1 VVASPSYF
9 LMHATVD
16 AALLSYAIA
25 TQWEAPDV
33 ILFKL
38 LGVLLIV
45 AVNGFFVIAE
55 FSIVKIRSSQLDTLI
70 EKGDRRAAF
79 ARHVTE
85 HLDAYLSAT
94 QLGVTMASLAL
105 GWVGEPYVAQL
116 IEPFFS
122 LAGVH
127 APTLVNAVAVV
138 LGFAVI
144 TFLHITLG
152 ELGPK
157 YLAINDPLGVS
168 LRVVRPLRIFFGV
181 FRPAIWVLNHSSNY
195 ILRDLFRINPV
206 GGVELAHSEEE
217 LRLILTESQEAKEV
231 TPLGKEILINALDMR
246 RRVVRDI
253 MTPRGLVI
261 FLNTEDTFEE
271 NLKTAQLSRHTRF
284 PLCEGHLD
292 HTIGLVHIKDL
303 LCLTREGAPKLL
315 SIKRDLLPV
324 PEMMPLEKLLE
335 FFLKR
340 HAHLAL
346 VVDEYG
352 GTVGIVSLDNVLEE
366 LVGDIQDEFDAD
378 LQEYKKISDS
388 EFIIEGALGLYEV
401 NDLIGMELESAD
413 VSTIG
418 GYVTHLLGHLPRVG
432 EQVRIDGYV
441 VIVTKADGRR
451 VDQLHF
457 KKVIEEPAPA
467 KPAGDGPQPGAG
479 EKAG

>member
-1 VVASPSYF
+1 
-9 LMHATVD
+9 MHVT
-16 AALLSYAIA
+16 ALLSYAIA
-25 TQWEAPDV
+25 TPIATRWEAPDL
-33 ILFKL
+33 IFFKL
-38 LGVLLIV
+38 LGILFIV
-45 AVNGFFVIAE
+45 AVNGFFVVAE

-70 EKGDRRAAF
+70 DKGDRRAIF

-105 GWVGEPYVAQL
+105 GWVGEPYIAQL
-116 IEPFFS
+116 IEPFFA
-122 LAGVH
+122 LVGVT
-127 APTLVNAVAVV
+127 APAVINTISV
-138 LGFAVI
+138 LFGFAII

-157 YLAINDPLGVS
+157 YIAINDPVGVS
-168 LRVVRPLRIFFGV
+168 LRVVRPLRLFYTV

-195 ILRDLFRINPV
+195 ILRDLFRMKPV

-217 LRLILTESQEAKEV
+217 LRLILTQSEQAEEV
-231 TPLGKEILINALDMR
+231 TPMGKEILMNALDLR

-253 MTPRGLVI
+253 MTPRGEVI

-271 NLKTAQLSRHTRF
+271 NLKTAQVSRHTRF

-292 HTIGLVHIKDL
+292 HTLGLVHIKDL
-303 LCLTREGAPKLL
+303 LSLTREPDPDLH

-324 PEMMPLEKLLE
+324 PEMMPLEKLLD
-335 FFLKR
+335 FFLKK

-352 GTVGIVSLDNVLEE
+352 GTVGIVSLDNVLAE
-366 LVGDIQDEFDAD
+366 LVGDIQDEFDVD
-378 LQEYKKISDS
+378 DQEYKKISDE
-388 EFIIEGALGLYEV
+388 EFIVEGALGLYEV

-418 GYVTHLLGHLPRVG
+418 GYVTHLLGHLPRPG
-432 EQVRIDGYV
+432 EQVRIDGYLV
-441 VIVTKADGRR
+441 VVTKADGRR

-457 KKVIEEPAPA
+457 KKLADPAPA
-467 KPAGDGPQPGAG
+467 SPPASR
-479 EKAG
+479 EKA

>member
-1 VVASPSYF
+1 MDATA
-9 LMHATVD
+9 HAAHAVQ
-16 AALLSYAIA
+16 LGYAIA

-33 ILFKL
+33 IFFKL

-45 AVNGFFVIAE
+45 AVNGFFVVAE

-70 EKGDRRAAF
+70 DKGDRRAIF

-85 HLDAYLSAT
+85 HLDSYLSAT

-116 IEPFFS
+116 IEPVFGLLHVQS
-122 LAGVH
+122 PAV
-127 APTLVNAVAVV
+127 VNTVAVI
-138 LGFAVI
+138 LGFAII

-157 YLAINDPLGVS
+157 YIAINDPLGVS
-168 LRVVRPLRIFFGV
+168 LRVVMPLRLFYGT
-181 FRPAIWVLNHSSNY
+181 FRPIIWLLNRSSNY
-195 ILRDLFRINPV
+195 ILRDLFRMKPV

-217 LRLILTESQEAKEV
+217 LRLILTESEEAEEV
-231 TPLGKEILINALDMR
+231 TPLGKEILMNALDLR

-253 MTPRGLVI
+253 MTPRGDVV
-261 FLNTEDTFEE
+261 FLNTEESFEE
-271 NLKTAQLSRHTRF
+271 NLKTAQVSHHTRF

-292 HTIGLVHIKDL
+292 HTIGLIHIKDL
-303 LCLTREGAPKLL
+303 LCKTRDAHPDLL

-324 PEMMPLEKLLE
+324 PEMMPLEKLLD
-335 FFLKR
+335 FLLKK

-366 LVGDIQDEFDAD
+366 LVGDIQDEFDTEA
-378 LQEYKKISDS
+378 QEYKRIGDG
-388 EFIIEGALGLYEV
+388 EFIVEGALGLYEV
-401 NDLIGMELESAD
+401 NDLIGLELESAD

-418 GYVTHLLGHLPRVG
+418 GYVTHLLGHLPRPG
-432 EQVRIDGYV
+432 EQVRIDGYLV
-441 VIVTKADGRR
+441 VVTKADGRR

-457 KKVIEEPAPA
+457 TRLPPESASTEADSEPSAR
-467 KPAGDGPQPGAG
+467 
-479 EKAG
+479 EKA

>member
-1 VVASPSYF
+1 
-9 LMHATVD
+9 MHATAN
-16 AALLSYAIA
+16 AALLCYEIA
-25 TQWEAPDV
+25 TRWEAPDV
-33 ILFKL
+33 IFFKL

-45 AVNGFFVIAE
+45 GVNGFFVVAE

-70 EKGDRRAAF
+70 DKGDRRAVF

-105 GWVGEPYVAQL
+105 GWVGEPYVAQI
-116 IEPFFS
+116 IEPFF
-122 LAGVH
+122 G
-127 APTLVNAVAVV
+127 LVGMTSPAVINAVAVV

-157 YLAINDPLGVS
+157 YIAINDPVGVS
-168 LRVVRPLRIFFGV
+168 LRVVRPLRVFFAI
-181 FRPAIWVLNHSSNY
+181 FRPAIWLLNRSSNF
-195 ILRDLFRINPV
+195 ILRDLLHMKPV

-231 TPLGKEILINALDMR
+231 TPLGKEILMNALDLR

-253 MTPRGLVI
+253 MTPRGHVV
-261 FLNTEDTFEE
+261 FLNTEHSFEE
-271 NLKTAQLSRHTRF
+271 NLKTAQTSRHTRF

-303 LCLTREGAPKLL
+303 LCKTREERPDLL
-315 SIKRDLLPV
+315 SIKRELLPV
-324 PEMMPLEKLLE
+324 PEMMPLEKLLD
-335 FFLKR
+335 FFLKK

-366 LVGDIQDEFDAD
+366 LVGEIQDEFDAD
-378 LQEYKKISDS
+378 RPEYKKISDG
-388 EFIIEGALGLYEV
+388 EFIVEGALGLYEV
-401 NDLIGMELESAD
+401 NDLIGLELESAD

-418 GYVTHLLGHLPRVG
+418 GYVTHLLGHLPKPG
-432 EQVRIDGYV
+432 EQVRIDGYLV
-441 VIVTKADGRR
+441 VVTKANGRR

-457 KKVIEEPAPA
+457 TKAPDESAPAPA
-467 KPAGDGPQPGAG
+467 GG
-479 EKAG
+479 EAAAREKE

>member
-1 VVASPSYF
+1 
-9 LMHATVD
+9 MHATAD
-16 AALLSYAIA
+16 AAVLSYTIA
-25 TQWEAPDV
+25 SGWEAPDV

-45 AVNGFFVIAE
+45 MVNGFFVIAE
-55 FSIVKIRSSQLDTLI
+55 FSIVKIRSTQLDTLI
-70 EKGDRRAAF
+70 EKGDKRAKF

-85 HLDAYLSAT
+85 HLDSYLSAT

-116 IEPFFS
+116 IEPFFG
-122 LAGVH
+122 LAGIH
-127 APTLVNAVAVV
+127 APAVVNAIAVV

-168 LRVVRPLRIFFGV
+168 LRVVRPLRIFFAI
-181 FRPAIWVLNHSSNY
+181 FRPAIWVLNKSSNF
-195 ILRDLFRINPV
+195 ILRDIFRINPV

-217 LRLILTESQEAKEV
+217 LRLILTESEEAQEV
-231 TPLGKEILINALDMR
+231 TPLGKEILINALDLR

-253 MTPRGLVI
+253 MTPRGQVI

-271 NLKTAQLSRHTRF
+271 NLKTAQLSHHTRF

-303 LCLTREGAPKLL
+303 LCLTREAAPALL
-315 SIKRDLLPV
+315 AIKRDLLPV
-324 PEMMPLEKLLE
+324 PEMMPLEKLLD
-335 FFLKR
+335 FFLKK
-340 HAHLAL
+340 HVHLAL

-378 LQEYKKISDS
+378 MQEYKKISDD
-388 EFIIEGALGLYEV
+388 EFIVEGALGLYEV
-401 NDLIGMELESAD
+401 NDLVGLELESAD

-451 VDQLHF
+451 VDELHF
-457 KKVIEEPAPA
+457 KKIEEEPKPEKKEGEESAA
-467 KPAGDGPQPGAG
+467 KG
-479 EKAG
+479 

>member
-1 VVASPSYF
+1 
-9 LMHATVD
+9 MHAALQDV
-16 AALLSYAIA
+16 LLSDAIA

-33 ILFKL
+33 IFFKL

-55 FSIVKIRSSQLDTLI
+55 FSIVKIRSSQLDSLI
-70 EKGDRRAAF
+70 EKGDSRARL
-79 ARHVTE
+79 ARHVTD

-105 GWVGEPYVAQL
+105 GWVGEPYIARL
-116 IEPFFS
+116 IEPAFV
-122 LAGVH
+122 LVH
-127 APTLVNAVAVV
+127 VTSQTVVNTIAVI

-168 LRVVRPLRIFFGV
+168 LRVVRPLRVFFAI
-181 FRPAIWVLNHSSNY
+181 FRPVIWVLNRSSNF
-195 ILRDLFRINPV
+195 ILRDLLRMKPV
-206 GGVELAHSEEE
+206 GGVDLAHSEEE
-217 LRLILTESQEAKEV
+217 LRLILSESQDAKEV
-231 TPLGKEILINALDMR
+231 TPLGKEILMNALDLR
-246 RRVVRDI
+246 HRVVRDI
-253 MTPRGLVI
+253 MTPRGHVI
-261 FLNTEDTFEE
+261 FLNTEETFDE
-271 NLKTAQLSRHTRF
+271 NLKTALTSRHTRF

-292 HTIGLVHIKDL
+292 HTLGVVHIKDL
-303 LCLTREGAPKLL
+303 LSLTQEDNPDLL

-335 FFLKR
+335 FFLKK

-366 LVGDIQDEFDAD
+366 LVGDIQDEFDVED
-378 LQEYKKISDS
+378 KEYRKINDE
-388 EFIIEGALGLYEV
+388 EFIVEGALGLYEV
-401 NDLIGMELESAD
+401 NDLFGLELESAE

-418 GYVTHLLGHLPRVG
+418 GYVTNLLGHLPRTG
-432 EQVRIDGYV
+432 EQVRIDGYLV
-441 VIVTKADGRR
+441 VVTKADGRR
-451 VDQLHF
+451 VSQLHF
-457 KKVIEEPAPA
+457 KKLPAESAAASEAPA
-467 KPAGDGPQPGAG
+467 K
-479 EKAG
+479 E

>member
-1 VVASPSYF
+1 
-9 LMHATVD
+9 MHPISD
-16 AALLSYAIA
+16 AVPLSYSIV
-25 TQWEAPDV
+25 TQWDAPDV
-33 ILFKL
+33 IFFKL
-38 LGVLLIV
+38 LGILLIV
-45 AVNGFFVIAE
+45 VVNGFFVVAE

-70 EKGDRRAAF
+70 DKGDRRAVF

-116 IEPFFS
+116 IEPFFA
-122 LAGVH
+122 LAGVT
-127 APTLVNAVAVV
+127 APTVVNTVAVL
-138 LGFAVI
+138 LGFALI

-157 YLAINDPLGVS
+157 YIAINDPLGVS
-168 LRVVRPLRIFFGV
+168 LRVVLPLRVFYSV
-181 FRPAIWVLNHSSNY
+181 FRPAIWVLNRSSNF
-195 ILRDLFRINPV
+195 ILRDLFRLKPA

-217 LRLILTESQEAKEV
+217 LRHIFAESEEASEV
-231 TPLGKEILINALDMR
+231 TPMGKEILMNALDLR

-253 MTPRGLVI
+253 MTPRGEVT
-261 FLNTEDTFEE
+261 FLNTEESFEE

-303 LCLTREGAPKLL
+303 LSMTREAAPDLL

-324 PEMMPLEKLLE
+324 PEMMPLEKLLD
-335 FFLKR
+335 FFLKK
-340 HAHLAL
+340 HVHLAL

-352 GTVGIVSLDNVLEE
+352 GTVGIVSLDNVLAE

-378 LQEYKKISDS
+378 AQEYKKISDD

-401 NDLIGMELESAD
+401 NDLVGLELESAE

-418 GYVTHLLGHLPRVG
+418 GYVTHLLGHLPRPG
-432 EQVRIDGYV
+432 EQVPIDGYLV
-441 VIVTKADGRR
+441 VVTKADGRR

-457 KKVIEEPAPA
+457 KKLPVESA
-467 KPAGDGPQPGAG
+467 AGDPADT
-479 EKAG
+479 

>member
-1 VVASPSYF
+1 
-9 LMHATVD
+9 MHATPH
-16 AALLSYAIA
+16 AALLCYAIV
-25 TQWEAPDV
+25 TQWEAPDL
-33 ILFKL
+33 IFFKL
-38 LGVLLIV
+38 LGILLIV
-45 AVNGFFVIAE
+45 AINGFFVIAE

-70 EKGDRRAAF
+70 EKGDRRAIF

-105 GWVGEPYVAQL
+105 GWVGEPYIAQL
-116 IEPFFS
+116 IEPLFS
-122 LAGVH
+122 LAHVD
-127 APTLVNAVAVV
+127 APTVVNTVAVL

-168 LRVVRPLRIFFGV
+168 LRVVRPLRIFYAV
-181 FRPAIWVLNHSSNY
+181 FRPAIWVLNRSSNY
-195 ILRDLFRINPV
+195 ILRDLFRMKPV
-206 GGVELAHSEEE
+206 GGVDLAHSEEE
-217 LRLILTESQEAKEV
+217 LRLILTESEEAEEV
-231 TPLGKEILINALDMR
+231 TPLGKEILMNALDLR

-253 MTPRGLVI
+253 MTPRGHVV

-271 NLKTAQLSRHTRF
+271 NLKTAQVSRHTRF

-303 LCLTREGAPKLL
+303 LCKTREDHPDLL

-324 PEMMPLEKLLE
+324 PEMMPLEKLLD
-335 FFLKR
+335 FFLKK

-378 LQEYKKISDS
+378 AQEYKKISDE
-388 EFIIEGALGLYEV
+388 EFIVEGALGLYEV
-401 NDLIGMELESAD
+401 NDLIGLELESAD

-418 GYVTHLLGHLPRVG
+418 GYVTHLLGHLPRPG
-432 EQVRIDGYV
+432 EEVRIDGYL

-457 KKVIEEPAPA
+457 KKLPGESAPA
-467 KPAGDGPQPGAG
+467 TPGEG
-479 EKAG
+479 EASGHEKE

>member
-1 VVASPSYF
+1 
-9 LMHATVD
+9 MHAT
-16 AALLSYAIA
+16 AALLCYAIA

-33 ILFKL
+33 IFFKL
-38 LGVLLIV
+38 LGVILIV

-70 EKGDRRAAF
+70 EKGDRRAIF

-85 HLDAYLSAT
+85 HLDSYLSAT

-122 LAGVH
+122 LAGIH
-127 APTLVNAVAVV
+127 APTLVNTVAVV

-168 LRVVRPLRIFFGV
+168 LRVVRPLRIFYGV
-181 FRPAIWVLNHSSNY
+181 FRPIIWLLNRSSNY
-195 ILRDLFRINPV
+195 ILRDLLRINPV

-217 LRLILTESQEAKEV
+217 LRLILTESQEAEEV
-231 TPLGKEILINALDMR
+231 TPLGKEILINALDLR

-253 MTPRGLVI
+253 MTPRGDVI

-292 HTIGLVHIKDL
+292 NTIGLVHIKDL
-303 LCLTREGAPKLL
+303 LCLTREAAPNLL

-324 PEMMPLEKLLE
+324 PEMMPLEKLLD

-378 LQEYKKISDS
+378 LQEYKKISDD
-388 EFIIEGALGLYEV
+388 EFILEGALGLYEV
-401 NDLIGMELESAD
+401 NDLIGLELESAD

-418 GYVTHLLGHLPRVG
+418 GYVTHLLGHLPRPG
-432 EQVRIDGYV
+432 EKVRIDGYE

-457 KKVIEEPAPA
+457 KKLHEEAPPAESSAQSSEASAP
-467 KPAGDGPQPGAG
+467 
-479 EKAG
+479 EKA

>member
-1 VVASPSYF
+1 
-9 LMHATVD
+9 MHATAN

-33 ILFKL
+33 IFFKL

-45 AVNGFFVIAE
+45 AINGFFVIAE

-70 EKGDRRAAF
+70 EKGDRRAVF

-105 GWVGEPYVAQL
+105 GWVGEPYIAQL

-127 APTLVNAVAVV
+127 APTVVNTVAVIM
-138 LGFAVI
+138 GFAVI

-168 LRVVRPLRIFFGV
+168 LRVVRPLRIFYGV
-181 FRPAIWVLNHSSNY
+181 FRPAIWVLHRSSNY

-206 GGVELAHSEEE
+206 GGVDLAHSEEE

-231 TPLGKEILINALDMR
+231 TPLGKEILINALDLR

-253 MTPRGLVI
+253 MTPRGHVI
-261 FLNTEDTFEE
+261 FLNTENTFEE

-292 HTIGLVHIKDL
+292 HTLGLVHIKDL
-303 LCLTREGAPKLL
+303 LCLTREPAPNLL

-401 NDLIGMELESAD
+401 NDLIGLELESAD

-418 GYVTHLLGHLPRVG
+418 GYVTHLLGHLPRPG

-457 KKVIEEPAPA
+457 KKLIEEPAPA
-467 KPAGDGPQPGAG
+467 TQAG
-479 EKAG
+479 EPAEARSGDKRGS

>member
-1 VVASPSYF
+1 
-9 LMHATVD
+9 MHAIAD
-16 AALLSYAIA
+16 AALLSHVSIV

-33 ILFKL
+33 IFFKL
-38 LGVLLIV
+38 LGVVLIV
-45 AVNGFFVIAE
+45 AINGFFVVAE
-55 FSIVKIRSSQLDTLI
+55 FSLVKVRSSQLDPLI
-70 EKGDRRAAF
+70 EKGDRCAMS
-79 ARHVTE
+79 ARHILQ
-85 HLDAYLSAT
+85 HLDSYLSAT

-116 IEPFFS
+116 IEPAFAIFGITS
-122 LAGVH
+122 V
-127 APTLVNAVAVV
+127 TLINTVAVI

-157 YLAINDPLGVS
+157 YIAINDPLGVAM
-168 LRVVRPLRIFFGV
+168 RIVRPLRAFYAI
-181 FRPAIWVLNHSSNY
+181 FRPIIWLLNRSSNF
-195 ILRDLFRINPV
+195 ILRDIFRMKPV
-206 GGVELAHSEEE
+206 EAQDLAHSEEE
-217 LRLILTESQEAKEV
+217 LRHILTESQEAKEV
-231 TPLGKEILINALDMR
+231 TPLGKEILMNALDMR

-253 MTPRGLVI
+253 MTPRGEVI

-271 NLKTAQLSRHTRF
+271 NLTTAQTSRHTRF

-303 LCLTREGAPKLL
+303 LCLTRESDPDILA
-315 SIKRDLLPV
+315 IKRDLLPV
-324 PEMMPLEKLLE
+324 PEMMPLEKLLD
-335 FFLKR
+335 FFLKK

-366 LVGDIQDEFDAD
+366 LVGDIQDEFDTD
-378 LQEYKKISDS
+378 GDEFKKISDE

-418 GYVTHLLGHLPRVG
+418 GYVTHLLGHLPRPG
-432 EQVRIDGYV
+432 EHVRIDGYM

-451 VDQLHF
+451 IDQLHF
-457 KKVIEEPAPA
+457 KKMAEAPPPAPA
-467 KPAGDGPQPGAG
+467 AG
-479 EKAG
+479 EAVPQRAKE

>member
-1 VVASPSYF
+1 
-9 LMHATVD
+9 MHPISD
-16 AALLSYAIA
+16 AVPLSYSIV
-25 TQWEAPDV
+25 TQWDAPVV
-33 ILFKL
+33 IFFKL
-38 LGVLLIV
+38 LGILLIV
-45 AVNGFFVIAE
+45 VVNGFFVVAE

-70 EKGDRRAAF
+70 DKGDRRAVF

-116 IEPFFS
+116 IEPFFA
-122 LAGVH
+122 LAGVT
-127 APTLVNAVAVV
+127 APTVVNTVAVL
-138 LGFAVI
+138 LGFALI

-157 YLAINDPLGVS
+157 YIAINDPLGVS
-168 LRVVRPLRIFFGV
+168 LRVVLPLRVFYSV
-181 FRPAIWVLNHSSNY
+181 FRPAIWVLNRSSNF
-195 ILRDLFRINPV
+195 ILRDLFRLKPA

-217 LRLILTESQEAKEV
+217 LRHIFAESEEASEV
-231 TPLGKEILINALDMR
+231 TPMGKEILMNALDLR

-253 MTPRGLVI
+253 MTPRGEVT
-261 FLNTEDTFEE
+261 FLNTEESFEE

-303 LCLTREGAPKLL
+303 LSMTREAAPDLL

-324 PEMMPLEKLLE
+324 PEMMPLEKLLD
-335 FFLKR
+335 FFLKK
-340 HAHLAL
+340 HVHLAL

-366 LVGDIQDEFDAD
+366 LVGDIQDEFDVD
-378 LQEYKKISDS
+378 DQEYKKISDG

-401 NDLIGMELESAD
+401 NDLIGLELESSD

-418 GYVTHLLGHLPRVG
+418 GYVTHLLGHLPRPG
-432 EQVRIDGYV
+432 EQVRIDGYLV
-441 VIVTKADGRR
+441 VVTKADGRR
-451 VDQLHF
+451 VDELHF
-457 KKVIEEPAPA
+457 KKLAPDPAPTT
-467 KPAGDGPQPGAG
+467 PPSGG
-479 EKAG
+479 ES

>member
-1 VVASPSYF
+1 
-9 LMHATVD
+9 MHATAV
-16 AALLSYAIA
+16 LLCYAIA

-33 ILFKL
+33 IFFKL

-45 AVNGFFVIAE
+45 AINGFFVIAE
-55 FSIVKIRSSQLDTLI
+55 FSIVKIRSTQLDTLI
-70 EKGDRRAAF
+70 EKGDRRALF

-105 GWVGEPYVAQL
+105 GWVGEPYIAQL
-116 IEPFFS
+116 IEPVFS
-122 LAGVH
+122 LLGVH
-127 APTLVNAVAVV
+127 APAVINAIAVV
-138 LGFAVI
+138 LGFAII

-168 LRVVRPLRIFFGV
+168 LRVVRPLRIFYAV
-181 FRPAIWVLNHSSNY
+181 FRPIIWVLNRSSNY
-195 ILRDLFRINPV
+195 ILRDILRINPV

-217 LRLILTESQEAKEV
+217 LRLILTESEEAEEV
-231 TPLGKEILINALDMR
+231 TPLGKELLINALDLR

-253 MTPRGLVI
+253 MTPRGDVI

-292 HTIGLVHIKDL
+292 NTIGLVHIKDL
-303 LCLTREGAPKLL
+303 LCLTREAAPNLL

-324 PEMMPLEKLLE
+324 PEMMPLEKLLD

-378 LQEYKKISDS
+378 LQEYKKISDD

-401 NDLIGMELESAD
+401 NDLIGLELESAD

-418 GYVTHLLGHLPRVG
+418 GYVTHLLGHLPRPG
-432 EQVRIDGYV
+432 EQVRIDGYL

-457 KKVIEEPAPA
+457 KKLPEETPSQNPEAENSEA
-467 KPAGDGPQPGAG
+467 SARERA
-479 EKAG
+479 